1 MNGNSVFTPWNKY
14 EEDLEIYHKR
24 FLEGQFKEMC
34 FQKVMDL
41 DVSCAYSE
49 EPVPF
54 AEIGKLPFQPITIGC
69 VWARKNFA
77 CAWFHLCGTL
87 PENVSR
93 EELYLDFENDGE
105 ALLVDQD
112 GSALK
117 GFTAGSLVFG
127 VVDHS
132 VEKLYYPLADL
143 IDEEGNIEL
152 YLDGASNSLL
162 GEYVN
167 DCSKLKTAA
176 VVRRNPK
183 MLDLFLDFDVL
194 LDYTMLKEGKPFL
207 TPEQSYQIYRRSDL
221 KNLEPV
227 EFNYGYAITGHRA
240 QGSEWG
246 KVLVFEERFPFDKE
260 EHARWLYTAATR
272 ASEKLVLVR

>member
-1 MNGNSVFTPWNKY
+1 MNGNSVFIPWNKY

-24 FLEGQFKEMC
+24 FLEGQFKELC

-54 AEIGKLPFQPITIGC
+54 AEIGKLPFQPITIGG

-87 PENVSR
+87 PEDVSR

-132 VEKLYYPLADL
+132 VEKCYYPLADL

-162 GEYVN
+162 GE
-167 DCSKLKTAA
+167 
-176 VVRRNPK
+176 
-183 MLDLFLDFDVL
+183 
-194 LDYTMLKEGKPFL
+194 
-207 TPEQSYQIYRRSDL
+207 
-221 KNLEPV
+221 
-227 EFNYGYAITGHRA
+227 
-240 QGSEWG
+240 
-246 KVLVFEERFPFDKE
+246 
-260 EHARWLYTAATR
+260 
-272 ASEKLVLVR
+272 